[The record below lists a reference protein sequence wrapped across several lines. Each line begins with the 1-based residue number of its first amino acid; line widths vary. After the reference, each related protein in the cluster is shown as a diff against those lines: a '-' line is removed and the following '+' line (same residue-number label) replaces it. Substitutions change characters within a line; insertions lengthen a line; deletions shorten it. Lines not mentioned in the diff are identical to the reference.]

1 MSNSNLV
8 TYTKLSPNMNAP
20 RNQPISKITIHHMA
34 GNYSLEQLGES
45 FSKSRREAS
54 ANYGIDSN
62 GNVGLY
68 VDEANRSWAS
78 ASPWND
84 NRAVTIEVANDEI
97 GGGWHVSD
105 VAFNKLIDLCVDI
118 CQRNN
123 FRLSF
128 DGTQNGSLTM
138 HKMFAATACPG
149 PYLEGRF
156 PEIVDLVNA
165 RLDGGQAEPAP
176 QTPTQTVEVNAYY
189 RVRTQAHGWLPEV
202 ENLKDFAG
210 FEGSP
215 ITDVAIRVDRGSIK
229 YRVHVLGEGWRPY
242 VTGYNIN
249 DYKNGFAGE
258 GKVIDAIEIYFFT
271 PGDIRPYKRAKYM
284 VNAYSWQYDNEKG
297 QGQDGYAGVLGVP
310 ITELRLCIEEEVA
323 MSINL
328 DIILYI
334 CGVITS
340 TSAAVAIVIKL
351 INKKITKTI
360 ENNKM
365 FKNVN
370 AALVSQI
377 RYQIDTALRRA
388 KAEGHVSNYSMSAL
402 ESLFEVYKAMGG
414 NGFVESEMEEIR
426 KINQNGGK

>member
-8 TYTKLSPNMNAP
+8 TYTNLSPNMNAP

-34 GNYSLEQLGES
+34 GNLTVEQCGELFAS
-45 FSKSRREAS
+45 ASREAS

-138 HKMFAATACPG
+138 HKMFTATACPG

-156 PEIVDLVNA
+156 PEIVELVNA
-165 RLDGGQAEPAP
+165 RLDGGQATPAP
-176 QTPTQTVEVNAYY
+176 QPPAQTAEINAYY
-189 RVRTQAHGWLPEV
+189 RVRTQAHGWLPEGK
-202 ENLKDFAG
+202 NNDDFAG
-210 FEGSP
+210 FQGSP
-215 ITDVAIRVDRGSIK
+215 ITDVAIRVDKGSVK
-229 YRVHVLGEGWRPY
+229 YRVHVLGEGWLPY
-242 VTGYNIN
+242 VTGCDIN
-249 DYKNGFAGE
+249 DYQNGFAGE

-271 PGDIRPYKRAKYM
+271 PDDIRPCQKAM
-284 VNAYSWQYDNEKG
+284 YSANGYAWQYDNEKG
-297 QGQDGYAGVLGVP
+297 NGQDGYAGLLGVP
-310 ITELRLCIEEEVA
+310 ITELRLCV
-323 MSINL
+323 
-328 DIILYI
+328 
-334 CGVITS
+334 
-340 TSAAVAIVIKL
+340 K
-351 INKKITKTI
+351 
-360 ENNKM
+360 
-365 FKNVN
+365 
-370 AALVSQI
+370 
-377 RYQIDTALRRA
+377 
-388 KAEGHVSNYSMSAL
+388 
-402 ESLFEVYKAMGG
+402 
-414 NGFVESEMEEIR
+414 
-426 KINQNGGK
+426 